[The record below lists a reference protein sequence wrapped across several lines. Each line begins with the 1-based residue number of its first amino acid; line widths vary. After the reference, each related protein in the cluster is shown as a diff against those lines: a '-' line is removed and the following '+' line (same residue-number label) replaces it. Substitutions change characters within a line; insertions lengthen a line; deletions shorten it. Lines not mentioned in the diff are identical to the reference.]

1 MDSLIKWLGPAA
13 VVGGLGAAMLC
24 GAGLA
29 GADSGENAGPGARG
43 PQASAS
49 ASGDAKTD
57 AGQPTRK
64 TRSGPSGGASARLA
78 AAQAPASRAEAFLAS
93 PDALATLSGRVA
105 AASVK
110 VKINDNTPPAAPAPA
125 PRVPA
130 AAAVSAAPAAAIP
143 AAPPAVAAA
152 VPASTPAPAAAAA
165 AAAKVVVASS
175 VPVDPAQFAG
185 KYYEQGSV
193 KQFFSIG
200 LVNTKAVYTAK
211 PDGTLGVKN
220 SGNYFFKWGPKSTIT
235 GSAVP
240 VNATNT
246 ALNVGFGGTPSANPP
261 GNYLILDRAPDYS
274 WAIVSDPSGS
284 SGYILTRSKTIDPQT
299 YQQLLAKARELG
311 VTGRITPTRQFS

>member
-1 MDSLIKWLGPAA
+1 MDSLLKWLGPGAI
-13 VVGGLGAAMLC
+13 VGGMGAAMLC

-29 GADSGENAGPGARG
+29 GADTGADAGPGSRA
-43 PQASAS
+43 PHSAS
-49 ASGDAKTD
+49 ASGVAKTGAD
-57 AGQPTRK
+57 QPSRK
-64 TRSGPSGGASARLA
+64 NRTAPSGAASELA
-78 AAQAPASRAEAFLAS
+78 PNSR
-93 PDALATLSGRVA
+93 VV
-105 AASVK
+105 AASVT
-110 VKINDNTPPAAPAPA
+110 VRTNNNTPP
-125 PRVPA
+125 
-130 AAAVSAAPAAAIP
+130 AAPAAAIP
-143 AAPPAVAAA
+143 AAQPAAA
-152 VPASTPAPAAAAA
+152 AAPASTPAPVAAA
-165 AAAKVVVASS
+165 VVASS

-220 SGNYFFKWGPKSTIT
+220 SGNYFFNRGPKSKIT

-246 ALNVGFGGTPSANPP
+246 ALNVGFFGGTPSANPP

-274 WAIVSDPSGS
+274 WAIVSDPSGR

-299 YQQLLAKARELG
+299 YQQLLARARELG
-311 VTGRITPTRQFS
+311 VTGSITPTRQFA

>member
-1 MDSLIKWLGPAA
+1 MNSLIKWLGPGA

-24 GAGLA
+24 GTGLA
-29 GADSGENAGPGARG
+29 SADTGADGGPGARG
-43 PQASAS
+43 PQTSVS
-49 ASGDAKTD
+49 ASGVAKTGAD
-57 AGQPTRK
+57 QPARK
-64 TRSGPSGGASARLA
+64 TRSGPSGVASA
-78 AAQAPASRAEAFLAS
+78 
-93 PDALATLSGRVA
+93 RVA

-110 VKINDNTPPAAPAPA
+110 VRNNDNTPSAAPAPA
-125 PRVPA
+125 PPARA
-130 AAAVSAAPAAAIP
+130 AAAVS
-143 AAPPAVAAA
+143 
-152 VPASTPAPAAAAA
+152 ASTPAPAAAAA
-165 AAAKVVVASS
+165 AAVVVPST

-193 KQFFSIG
+193 KQFFSFG

-211 PDGTLGVKN
+211 PDGTLGVRN
-220 SGNYFFKWGPKSTIT
+220 SGNYFFKWGPKSSIT

-274 WAIVSDPSGS
+274 WAIVSDPSGR

-311 VTGRITPTRQFS
+311 VTGRITPTRQFP

>member
-1 MDSLIKWLGPAA
+1 MDSLIKWLGPGA

-29 GADSGENAGPGARG
+29 GADTGADGGPGARG

-49 ASGDAKTD
+49 ASGVAKTGAD
-57 AGQPTRK
+57 QPARK
-64 TRSGPSGGASARLA
+64 TRSGPSGVASARL
-78 AAQAPASRAEAFLAS
+78 
-93 PDALATLSGRVA
+93 V
-105 AASVK
+105 AASVT
-110 VKINDNTPPAAPAPA
+110 VRTGDNMPPAAAAPVRPA
-125 PRVPA
+125 PA

-143 AAPPAVAAA
+143 AARPAVAAA

-165 AAAKVVVASS
+165 AAAVVPSS

-193 KQFFSIG
+193 KQFFSFG

-211 PDGTLGVKN
+211 PDGTLGVRN
-220 SGNYFFKWGPKSTIT
+220 SGNYFFKWGPKSSIT

-261 GNYLILDRAPDYS
+261 GNYLILDRAPDYG
-274 WAIVSDPSGS
+274 WAIVSDPSGR

-299 YQQLLAKARELG
+299 YQQLLARARELG
-311 VTGRITPTRQFS
+311 VTGRITPTRQFT

>member
-1 MDSLIKWLGPAA
+1 
-13 VVGGLGAAMLC
+13 MLC

-29 GADSGENAGPGARG
+29 GADTGADAGPGARG

-49 ASGDAKTD
+49 ASGVAKTGAD
-57 AGQPTRK
+57 QPTRK
-64 TRSGPSGGASARLA
+64 TRSGPSGVASA
-78 AAQAPASRAEAFLAS
+78 
-93 PDALATLSGRVA
+93 RVA

-110 VKINDNTPPAAPAPA
+110 VRNNDNPPPAALAPA
-125 PRVPA
+125 PPAPA

-143 AAPPAVAAA
+143 AVRPAAAVA
-152 VPASTPAPAAAAA
+152 VPASTPAPASAAAPA
-165 AAAKVVVASS
+165 AAVVPST

-193 KQFFSIG
+193 KQFFSLG

-220 SGNYFFKWGPKSTIT
+220 SGNYFFNRGPKSKIT

-274 WAIVSDPSGS
+274 WAIVSDPSGR

-299 YQQLLAKARELG
+299 YQQLLARARELG
-311 VTGRITPTRQFS
+311 VTGRITPTRQFT